1 VDALLFISIILW
13 GILVIGA
20 LISDRKSI
28 IGMGVIVVSFL
39 YLVKVSHGNNDL
51 MAFIAIFL
59 LWLSL
64 SLLSLAWSLRGIQR
78 KEIES
83 ACSLV
88 SLGYLPV
95 LTVLPLKYG
104 AIAFAGVFLWFG
116 LWYGFRI
123 ICHQE
128 RTLTVLLYLP
138 AVLVALLFRT
148 LLVISY
154 GILLWWLYE
163 DVKRLLRMRESVRK
177 AKTSFK
183 NAVDN
188 YDGDP
193 NGAGEEYWNKINV

>member
-1 VDALLFISIILW
+1 MDALLFISIILW
-13 GILVIGA
+13 AILGIGA

-39 YLVKVSHGNNDL
+39 YLVKVSHGNNDI
-51 MAFIAIFL
+51 MAFIAVFL

-64 SLLSLAWSLRGIQR
+64 SLLSLAWSLKGI
-78 KEIES
+78 KEKEVES
-83 ACSLV
+83 ACSFV

-116 LWYGFRI
+116 LWYGLRI
-123 ICHQE
+123 VCHHE
-128 RTLTVLLYLP
+128 KTAIIFVYLP

-148 LLVISY
+148 PLAIPY

-163 DVKRLLRMRESVRK
+163 DVKKLWHMRESVH
-177 AKTSFK
+177 
-183 NAVDN
+183 
-188 YDGDP
+188 
-193 NGAGEEYWNKINV
+193 NVTASL